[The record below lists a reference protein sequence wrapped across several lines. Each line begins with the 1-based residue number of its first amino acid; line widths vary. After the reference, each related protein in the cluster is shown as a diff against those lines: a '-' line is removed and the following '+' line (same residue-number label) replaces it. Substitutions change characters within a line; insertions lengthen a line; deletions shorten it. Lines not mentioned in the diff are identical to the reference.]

1 MHAKHCFLVY
11 EKTQYDFFL
20 SFETLSRMHKNI
32 VFIFSIFF
40 VFLKV
45 LTKTGYF
52 NTGFVFL
59 K

>member
-1 MHAKHCFLVY
+1 LVY